1 MNFILSN
8 PPRKFVTG
16 INKDM
21 FHIDMAQID
30 LEPNEQVTF
39 ISKGGVEYD
48 VVKREWGFYATPS
61 MNARLLRF
69 NLRSVLVK
77 TIGDKFFVALVEKG
91 KEELFESSLEKEKSK
106 IVTWLDTDEVLF
118 HLEKKLNS

>member
-1 MNFILSN
+1 
-8 PPRKFVTG
+8 
-16 INKDM
+16 
-21 FHIDMAQID
+21 MAQID